1 MNKQPKGQEEL
12 IWERNFIH
20 RKCQCLCMKML
31 VSRICTRFIIILYVC
46 TAPPLTKTQHIA
58 SQFKNASSP
67 VVVDVV
73 YNMETFKAV
82 LVFLI
87 LCAVLFVEDS
97 FQKKSCKVVPL
108 KARTSIKAKII
119 FSGTVIS
126 IIKDGKYSSQRHI
139 FGSKKH
145 HHGKN
150 IFAAKVVIKRV
161 FRGPLALKN
170 RMVIVENLGN
180 PRICMANPQV
190 NIFHKQFI
198 FLKKKIYL
206 SIFLLH
212 TIYFL

>member
-1 MNKQPKGQEEL
+1 
-12 IWERNFIH
+12 
-20 RKCQCLCMKML
+20 
-31 VSRICTRFIIILYVC
+31 
-46 TAPPLTKTQHIA
+46 
-58 SQFKNASSP
+58 
-67 VVVDVV
+67 
-73 YNMETFKAV
+73 METFKAV
-82 LVFLI
+82 LFFLI

-108 KARTSIKAKII
+108 KARTFIKAKII

-145 HHGKN
+145 HPGKN

-180 PRICMANPQV
+180 PRICMANPKV
-190 NIFHKQFI
+190 NTFHKQSFLEEENVPIYFFTTIYI
-198 FLKKKIYL
+198 FLN
-206 SIFLLH
+206 S
-212 TIYFL
+212 

>member
-1 MNKQPKGQEEL
+1 
-12 IWERNFIH
+12 
-20 RKCQCLCMKML
+20 
-31 VSRICTRFIIILYVC
+31 
-46 TAPPLTKTQHIA
+46 
-58 SQFKNASSP
+58 
-67 VVVDVV
+67 
-73 YNMETFKAV
+73 METFKAV

-87 LCAVLFVEDS
+87 LCAVFFVEDS

-108 KARTSIKAKII
+108 KARTFIKAKII

-126 IIKDGKYSSQRHI
+126 IINDGKYSSQRHV

-145 HHGKN
+145 HPGKN

-190 NIFHKQFI
+190 NIFHK
-198 FLKKKIYL
+198 
-206 SIFLLH
+206 
-212 TIYFL
+212 

>member
-1 MNKQPKGQEEL
+1 MNAQTTQGPRRTYLGEKLYSQEMPMSSHE
-12 IWERNFIH
+12 EV
-20 RKCQCLCMKML
+20 L

-46 TAPPLTKTQHIA
+46 TAPPSTKTQHIA

-73 YNMETFKAV
+73 CNMETFKAV

-108 KARTSIKAKII
+108 KARAFIKAKII

-126 IIKDGKYSSQRHI
+126 IINDGKYSSRRHV

-145 HHGKN
+145 HPGKN

-198 FLKKKIYL
+198 FKKNL
-206 SIFLLH
+206 P
-212 TIYFL
+212 IYFFTTYYIFF